1 MEGDGE
7 EKRTRMM
14 NEMMNNWRTNTD
26 EAGLTQEEN
35 CSSNGGITTTERR
48 GDESSRTGEITIL
61 M

>member
-7 EKRTRMM
+7 EKRKRMM
-14 NEMMNNWRTNTD
+14 NEMMNYGRTNTD
-26 EAGLTQEEN
+26 EAGLTQERN

-48 GDESSRTGEITIL
+48 EDESSHTGEITII